1 MGVPVTKQKK
11 STPVNQQTYYDPYY
25 DPSKKNNQ
33 KIINNMIKK
42 VHQKLETSE
51 TKVTIAQ
58 KLNSEKKT
66 KKTVQIPFR
75 QENNKKFSNK
85 DDSNFLSMNSNR
97 SEIDVVPSDDLHMI
111 TKFMSDPKNKIMC
124 KESNVFSKL
133 ININCNFE
141 QKFFS
146 LSEDLIF
153 LILSFMMDE
162 YYTLVAINSVWY
174 YKINEILDNKFIE
187 IDNHFIQNHLNIFS
201 LKKGYNSFTPL
212 NMNKTEQKSNKFR
225 IDRNIIFELLP
236 MIESTLNFVFKL
248 ILSHR

>member
-11 STPVNQQTYYDPYY
+11 PTVNQRTYYDSYY
-25 DPSKKNNQ
+25 DPSKKDNQ

-42 VHQKLETSE
+42 VHRKLETSE
-51 TKVTIAQ
+51 TKIPIAQ

-66 KKTVQIPFR
+66 KKIVIMPFR
-75 QENNKKFSNK
+75 GENKKRNSFK

-97 SEIDVVPSDDLHMI
+97 SEMDVVPSDDLHTI
-111 TKFMSDPKNKIMC
+111 TKFMSDPKNQIFY
-124 KESNVFSKL
+124 KESNVFCKT

-187 IDNHFIQNHLNIFS
+187 IDNHFIKNHLNIFS

-225 IDRNIIFELLP
+225 IDRNLIFELLP
-236 MIESTLNFVFKL
+236 IMESTLNFML
-248 ILSHR
+248 